1 MPTWVCASI
10 GGTPLT
16 QMCLSAIGI
25 EGPAGS
31 EAYRIRCLLRPG
43 SRQGMPMRQAMV
55 SVIAALV
62 CMVTTSTALES
73 ADFAGTELTPPLP
86 ATDFILKATDGADF
100 RLSQL
105 RGKVVLISFGYTFC
119 PDVCPTTLVELSQ
132 VRARLREAAK
142 RVQVVFITLDP
153 ERDTLERLRIY
164 TTAFDPSFIG
174 LAGSDEQLAQV
185 RKMYGVMAEK
195 QVVSGTA
202 ASYLIAHSA
211 YTYVIDQEGR
221 LRLLFPF
228 GLSIEEMADDI
239 VQLLRR

>member
-1 MPTWVCASI
+1 MT
-10 GGTPLT
+10 TP
-16 QMCLSAIGI
+16 A
-25 EGPAGS
+25 
-31 EAYRIRCLLRPG
+31 
-43 SRQGMPMRQAMV
+43 V
-55 SVIAALV
+55 
-62 CMVTTSTALES
+62 LES
-73 ADFAGTELTPPLP
+73 AEFAGRELIPPLP
-86 ATDFILKATDGADF
+86 APDFTLKATNGPDF

-132 VRARLREAAK
+132 VRARLGDAAK
-142 RVQVVFITLDP
+142 RVQVAFITLDP

-164 TTAFDPSFIG
+164 TAAFDPGFIG
-174 LAGSDEQLAQV
+174 LTGSDEQVAQV
-185 RKMYGVMAEK
+185 RDMYGVTAEK

-211 YTYVIDQEGR
+211 HTYVVDREGR

-228 GLSIEEMADDI
+228 GLSVEEMADDI